1 VSIPR
6 DDRLAERFGEHAALA
21 AALLPEA
28 VPAGD
33 GAHDLAHLLRVYKA
47 AEAIR
52 AAEGGDGRIL
62 AAAVLLHDC
71 VAVEKN
77 SPERPMASRLAAE
90 RASRILRRL
99 GWDDAS
105 IAAVAHAVAAHS
117 FSAGIRPETLE
128 AKILQD
134 ADRLDAIGMVGIA
147 RCFYIAGRLGSALYE
162 PVDPE
167 ARARPLDDAAYALDH
182 FPAKLLKLAAGFN
195 TEAGRRMA
203 AERHRRLET
212 FLAGLAD
219 EI

>member
-1 VSIPR
+1 MSIPS

-28 VPAGD
+28 VPPGD
-33 GAHDLAHLLRVYKA
+33 GAHDLAHLIRVYKA

-52 AAEGGDGRIL
+52 AEEGGDGRVL
-62 AAAVLLHDC
+62 AVAVLLHDC
-71 VAVEKN
+71 VAVAKN

-90 RASRILRRL
+90 RAAGILRRL
-99 GWDDAS
+99 GWDEAA

-134 ADRLDAIGMVGIA
+134 ADRLDAIGWIGVA
-147 RCFYIAGRLGSALYE
+147 RCFYIAGRLGSSLYE
-162 PVDPE
+162 PLDPE

-203 AERHRRLET
+203 AERDARLRQ
-212 FLAGLAD
+212 FMNGMLA

>member
-1 VSIPR
+1 MLFRS
-6 DDRLAERFGEHAALA
+6 
-21 AALLPEA
+21 
-28 VPAGD
+28 
-33 GAHDLAHLLRVYKA
+33 
-47 AEAIR
+47 
-52 AAEGGDGRIL
+52 
-62 AAAVLLHDC
+62 
-71 VAVEKN
+71 
-77 SPERPMASRLAAE
+77 
-90 RASRILRRL
+90 
-99 GWDDAS
+99 
-105 IAAVAHAVAAHS
+105 
-117 FSAGIRPETLE
+117 

>member
-1 VSIPR
+1 MNSPSE
-6 DDRLAERFGEHAALA
+6 DRLAERFGEHADLA

-28 VPAGD
+28 VATGD
-33 GAHDLAHLLRVYKA
+33 GAHDLAHILRVYKA
-47 AEAIR
+47 AQAIR
-52 AAEGGDGRIL
+52 VTEGGDGRIL

-90 RASRILRRL
+90 RASGILRRL
-99 GWDDAS
+99 GWNDAA
-105 IAAVAHAVAAHS
+105 IAAVAHAIAAHS
-117 FSAGIRPETLE
+117 FSAGIRPETIE
-128 AKILQD
+128 ARILQD
-134 ADRLDAIGMVGIA
+134 ADRLDAIGMIGVA

-167 ARARPLDDAAYALDH
+167 ALTRPLDDAAYALDH

-195 TEAGRRMA
+195 TEAGRRKA
-203 AERHRRLET
+203 AERHRSLEV